1 MRRLYE
7 HADRRG
13 GRRRGPCP
21 ALIIPLMLLGSMMAG
36 CGSKDASAP
45 AAPVPGVAVPTPA
58 PGAPAP
64 TPAQQAAAQRGAQI
78 GQALAAANR
87 QHPTGN

>member
-45 AAPVPGVAVPTPA
+45 AAPVPGVAVPTP
-58 PGAPAP
+58 
-64 TPAQQAAAQRGAQI
+64 RGAQI

>member
-45 AAPVPGVAVPTPA
+45 AAPVPGVAV
-58 PGAPAP
+58 
-64 TPAQQAAAQRGAQI
+64 TPAQLAAAQRGAQI